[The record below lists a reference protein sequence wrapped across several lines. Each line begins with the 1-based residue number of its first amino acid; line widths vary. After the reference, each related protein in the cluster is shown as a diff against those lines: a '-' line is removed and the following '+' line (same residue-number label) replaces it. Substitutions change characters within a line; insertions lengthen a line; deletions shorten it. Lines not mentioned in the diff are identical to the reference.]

1 MPSEE
6 YEKRK
11 REYIKRYQ
19 KKNYVNISFK
29 VRIDEDH
36 DIIEKLDSVPNK
48 SEYIK
53 DLIRKK

>member
-36 DIIEKLDSVPNK
+36 DIIEKLNSVPNK

-53 DLIRKK
+53 DLIRKN

>member
-53 DLIRKK
+53 DLIRKN

>member
-19 KKNYVNISFK
+19 RKTYVNISFK

-36 DIIEKLDSVPNK
+36 DIIEKLNSVPNK

-53 DLIRKK
+53 DLIRKN

>member
-6 YEKRK
+6 YKKRQ

-19 KKNYVNISFK
+19 KMTYVSISFK

-36 DIIEKLDSVPNK
+36 DIIEKLNSVPNK

-53 DLIRKK
+53 DLIRKN

>member
-36 DIIEKLDSVPNK
+36 DIIEKLNSVPNK

-53 DLIRKK
+53 DLIRKQ